1 MNRSVLSALGLAG
14 ALALVAAP
22 AAAQHR
28 RGGEERGGNGAGQ
41 RQQNQQGQQGQQDQH
56 SQRQESRQAES
67 RAEQPAQAPPAPRV
81 EERAVPRQGV
91 ERAVPRQEVER
102 TVPRQGVERAVP
114 RQQGVERAVPR
125 QQGPRVD
132 DRRYDNRRYGYAAP
146 RYIGP
151 RYYSGRYSG
160 PRYGGPSFTIAPRR
174 FYRPYYVFRPR
185 LSIGFGLWAGFPVT
199 YYDPY
204 YYPYDYYPYAAAT
217 PGYVAPPPGSIN
229 VQPNQ
234 PDQANMGGLSFTIT
248 PDTAEVWVD
257 GNYFGTVGQFTP
269 ESEPLGMPAG
279 RHHVELR
286 EPGYQVGSFD
296 VDIVAGQVIPYQG
309 QLEP

>member
-1 MNRSVLSALGLAG
+1 MNRSVLSALGFAG

-22 AAAQHR
+22 VAAQHR
-28 RGGEERGGNGAGQ
+28 RGGEERGNGSG
-41 RQQNQQGQQGQQDQH
+41 QGQQGQQ
-56 SQRQESRQAES
+56 RQESRQPES
-67 RAEQPAQAPPAPRV
+67 RAAEPAQAPPAPRV

-114 RQQGVERAVPR
+114 RQQGAW
-125 QQGPRVD
+125 VD
-132 DRRYDNRRYGYAAP
+132 NRRYENRRYGYAAP

-151 RYYSGRYSG
+151 RYYSGRYDGSRYAG
-160 PRYGGPSFTIAPRR
+160 PLFAIAPRR
-174 FYRPYYVFRPR
+174 FYRPYYIFHPR
-185 LSIGFGLWAGFPVT
+185 LSVGFGLWAGFPVT

-217 PGYVAPPPGSIN
+217 PGYVVPPSGSIN

-234 PDQANMGGLSFTIT
+234 SDQANMGGLSFSIT

-309 QLEP
+309 ELER

>member
-1 MNRSVLSALGLAG
+1 VLSALGFAG

-28 RGGEERGGNGAGQ
+28 RGGEERGGNGSGKG
-41 RQQNQQGQQGQQDQH
+41 QQNQE
-56 SQRQESRQAES
+56 RQESRQPES
-67 RAEQPAQAPPAPRV
+67 RAAQPAQAPPAPRV

-114 RQQGVERAVPR
+114 RQQG
-125 QQGPRVD
+125 GGVD
-132 DRRYDNRRYGYAAP
+132 NRRYDNRRYGYAAP

-151 RYYSGRYSG
+151 RYYSGRYNG
-160 PRYGGPSFTIAPRR
+160 PRYAGPLFSIAPRR
-174 FYRPYYVFRPR
+174 FYRPYYVFHPR
-185 LSIGFGLWAGFPVT
+185 LSIGFGLWAGVPVT

-217 PGYVAPPPGSIN
+217 PGYVVPPPGSIN

-234 PDQANMGGLSFTIT
+234 PNQANMGGLSFSIT

-309 QLEP
+309 ELEP

>member
-1 MNRSVLSALGLAG
+1 MNRLVLSALGFAG
-14 ALALVAAP
+14 AVALVASP

-41 RQQNQQGQQGQQDQH
+41 GQQGQ
-56 SQRQESRQAES
+56 QRQESRQPES
-67 RAEQPAQAPPAPRV
+67 RAAQPAQAPPAPRV
-81 EERAVPRQGV
+81 EERAVPRQGFERAV
-91 ERAVPRQEVER
+91 PPQQSERAVPRQGFER
-102 TVPRQGVERAVP
+102 TVPRQEIERAVP
-114 RQQGVERAVPR
+114 RQQG
-125 QQGPRVD
+125 GGGD
-132 DRRYDNRRYGYAAP
+132 NRRYDNRRYGYAAP

-151 RYYSGRYSG
+151 RYYSGRYDG
-160 PRYGGPSFTIAPRR
+160 PRYAGPRFTIAPRR

-217 PGYVAPPPGSIN
+217 PGYVVPPQGSVN
-229 VQPNQ
+229 VQP
-234 PDQANMGGLSFTIT
+234 NMGGLSFSIT

-257 GNYFGTVGQFTP
+257 GNYFGIVGQFTP

-279 RHHVELR
+279 RHHIELR
-286 EPGYQVGSFD
+286 EPGYQVSSFD

>member
-1 MNRSVLSALGLAG
+1 MNRSVLSALGFAG
-14 ALALVAAP
+14 VLALVAAP

-28 RGGEERGGNGAGQ
+28 RGGEERGNGSG
-41 RQQNQQGQQGQQDQH
+41 QGQQGQQ
-56 SQRQESRQAES
+56 RQESRQPES
-67 RAEQPAQAPPAPRV
+67 RAAEPAQAPPAPRV

-114 RQQGVERAVPR
+114 RQQGAW
-125 QQGPRVD
+125 VD
-132 DRRYDNRRYGYAAP
+132 NRRYENRRYGYAAP

-151 RYYSGRYSG
+151 RYYSGRYNGS
-160 PRYGGPSFTIAPRR
+160 RYAGPSFTIAPRR
-174 FYRPYYVFRPR
+174 FYRPYYIFRPR
-185 LSIGFGLWAGFPVT
+185 LSVGFGLWAGFPVT
-199 YYDPY
+199 YYNPY

-217 PGYVAPPPGSIN
+217 PGYVVPPPGSIN

-234 PDQANMGGLSFTIT
+234 PDQANMGGLSFSIT

-309 QLEP
+309 ELEP

>member
-1 MNRSVLSALGLAG
+1 MNRSVLSALGFAG

-28 RGGEERGGNGAGQ
+28 RGGEERGNGGG
-41 RQQNQQGQQGQQDQH
+41 QGQQGPQGP
-56 SQRQESRQAES
+56 QRQESRQPES
-67 RAEQPAQAPPAPRV
+67 RAAQQPAQAPPAPRV
-81 EERAVPRQGV
+81 EPGAVPRQGV
-91 ERAVPRQEVER
+91 ERAVPRQ
-102 TVPRQGVERAVP
+102 GVERIVP
-114 RQQGVERAVPR
+114 QQGVERAVPR
-125 QQGPRVD
+125 QQGAGVD
-132 DRRYDNRRYGYAAP
+132 NRRYDNRRYDNRRYGYAAP

-160 PRYGGPSFTIAPRR
+160 PRYAGPRFTIAPRR
-174 FYRPYYVFRPR
+174 FYRPYYVFQPR
-185 LSIGFGLWAGFPVT
+185 FSVGFGLWAGFPVT

-204 YYPYDYYPYAAAT
+204 YSPYDYYPYAAAT
-217 PGYVAPPPGSIN
+217 PGDIVPPPGSIN
-229 VQPNQ
+229 VQQNQ
-234 PDQANMGGLSFTIT
+234 TNMGGLSFSIT

-286 EPGYQVGSFD
+286 EPGYQVSSFD

>member
-1 MNRSVLSALGLAG
+1 MNRSVLSALGFAG
-14 ALALVAAP
+14 VLALVAAP

-28 RGGEERGGNGAGQ
+28 RGGEERGNGSG
-41 RQQNQQGQQGQQDQH
+41 QGQQGQQ
-56 SQRQESRQAES
+56 RQESRQPES
-67 RAEQPAQAPPAPRV
+67 RATEPAQAPPAPRV

-91 ERAVPRQEVER
+91 ERVVPRQEVER

-114 RQQGVERAVPR
+114 RQQGAW
-125 QQGPRVD
+125 VD
-132 DRRYDNRRYGYAAP
+132 NRRYENRRYGYAAP

-151 RYYSGRYSG
+151 RYYSGRYNGSRYAG
-160 PRYGGPSFTIAPRR
+160 PFFTIAPRR
-174 FYRPYYVFRPR
+174 FYRPYYIFHPR
-185 LSIGFGLWAGFPVT
+185 LSVGFGLWAGFPVT

-217 PGYVAPPPGSIN
+217 PGYVVPPPGSIN

-234 PDQANMGGLSFTIT
+234 PDQANMGGLSFSIT

-309 QLEP
+309 ELER